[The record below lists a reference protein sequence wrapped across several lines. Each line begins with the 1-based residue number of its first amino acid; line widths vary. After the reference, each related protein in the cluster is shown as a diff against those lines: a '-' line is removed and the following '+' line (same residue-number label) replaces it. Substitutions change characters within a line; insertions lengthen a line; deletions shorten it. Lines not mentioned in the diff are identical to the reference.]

1 MSHKKI
7 VFLTGTRADYGKL
20 KSLINITQSTSGFH
34 VHLFVTGM
42 HMQAQYGKTINEI
55 IKSGHKNI
63 ESFNNVSS
71 SMDIS
76 LSKTI
81 SGFSKYIKKI
91 QPDLVV
97 VHGDRLEA
105 LAGAIVCATNNV
117 LVAHIEGG
125 EVSGTIDESIRH
137 AVSKFS
143 HIHFTTDNNSK
154 KRLIQLGEHKKNIF
168 VIGSP
173 DFDLMKSKNMINIQ
187 KVKEYYGIPFKDYG
201 IVLFHPVTTEVDK
214 IDEHTE
220 ELCKALIK
228 YNHNYVVIFPNNDLG
243 SEKIIKI
250 YKNKLKKNTIK
261 IFPSLRFEY
270 FLSLLKHASF
280 IIGNSSCGLR
290 EAPFFKVPTI
300 NIGTRQK
307 NRSNLSSI
315 INIDPKESEILN
327 ALKQITLKQSTR
339 NKGISKITHVSD
351 SDKRFIKTLKQRRI
365 WNISKQKFFNDLDI
379 V

>member
-20 KSLINITQSTSGFH
+20 KSLINITQSTSGFD

-173 DFDLMKSKNMINIQ
+173 DFDLMKSKNMMNIQ
-187 KVKEYYGIPFKDYG
+187 KVKKYYGIPFKDYG

-315 INIDPKESEILN
+315 INIDPKEREILN

>member
-327 ALKQITLKQSTR
+327 ALKQTTLKQSTR

>member
-137 AVSKFS
+137 AVSKFPTFIS
-143 HIHFTTDNNSK
+143 QRIIILRK
-154 KRLIQLGEHKKNIF
+154 
-168 VIGSP
+168 
-173 DFDLMKSKNMINIQ
+173 DLYSL
-187 KVKEYYGIPFKDYG
+187 E
-201 IVLFHPVTTEVDK
+201 
-214 IDEHTE
+214 
-220 ELCKALIK
+220 
-228 YNHNYVVIFPNNDLG
+228 
-243 SEKIIKI
+243 
-250 YKNKLKKNTIK
+250 NTKK
-261 IFPSLRFEY
+261 IF
-270 FLSLLKHASF
+270 LLLAH
-280 IIGNSSCGLR
+280 L
-290 EAPFFKVPTI
+290 
-300 NIGTRQK
+300 
-307 NRSNLSSI
+307 
-315 INIDPKESEILN
+315 IL
-327 ALKQITLKQSTR
+327 I
-339 NKGISKITHVSD
+339 
-351 SDKRFIKTLKQRRI
+351 
-365 WNISKQKFFNDLDI
+365 
-379 V
+379 